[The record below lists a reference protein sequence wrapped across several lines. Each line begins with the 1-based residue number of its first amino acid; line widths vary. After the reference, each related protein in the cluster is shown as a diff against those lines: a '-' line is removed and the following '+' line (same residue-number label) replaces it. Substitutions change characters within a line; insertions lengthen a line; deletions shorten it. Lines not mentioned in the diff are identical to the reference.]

1 MRRGL
6 TLAKRKRLLQAFG
19 PWPAGYT
26 KEDLER
32 FLDLLYRMYSHLY
45 TMAELRQIV
54 LSHPFDRSE
63 TPRQIKLVDLADWL
77 EALVT
82 S

>member
-1 MRRGL
+1 VL
-6 TLAKRKRLLQAFG
+6 IFLSLQPSWG
-19 PWPAGYT
+19 SVNSSPAQYT
-26 KEDLER
+26 PGANN
-32 FLDLLYRMYSHLY
+32 LLYRMYSHLY

-63 TPRQIKLVDLADWL
+63 KPRQIKLVDPADWL